1 MNKIPYYFIWSD
13 KYEVFANVLK
23 EGINSY
29 PNFLEDK
36 SEYYPQ
42 SFFDQH
48 LNKAPGHFLT
58 GCFLKLRKTYDILM
72 SLPEDSYFIFSDAD
86 VILFPNSQFDQLIK
100 HYIDLSADIV
110 FMKEAPDFEF
120 SNVGFSL
127 IKVCEAN
134 KKLFRDAISQI
145 DQEPTGLD
153 GSFIN
158 QALKNYKG
166 KHYYFPDT
174 VATSSTLIYFR
185 NKSNLDLNN
194 LISNLIVFQTLCD
207 PSNGTDSAIQQKIHQ
222 YRMFGINI

>member
-13 KYEVFANVLK
+13 KYKVFADVLK
-23 EGINSY
+23 EGIRKY
-29 PNFLEDK
+29 PDFLEDK
-36 SEYYPQ
+36 SEYIPQ

-86 VILFPNSQFDQLIK
+86 VIIVPNNFDNLIK
-100 HYIDLSADIV
+100 HYIEISADIV

-134 KKLFRDAISQI
+134 KELFRNAISKI
-145 DQEPTGLD
+145 EYEPTGLD
-153 GSFIN
+153 GSFVN
-158 QALKNYKG
+158 EALKSYTG
-166 KHYYFPDT
+166 KHYYFPSDT
-174 VATSSTLIYFR
+174 VGTSSTVIYFQK
-185 NKSNLDLNN
+185 NHPNTFHDFVK
-194 LISNLIVFQTLCD
+194 NLIVFQVLCD
-207 PSNGTDSAIQQKIHQ
+207 PTQGTDSAIQQKIQQ
-222 YRMFGINI
+222 YRMFGVNI